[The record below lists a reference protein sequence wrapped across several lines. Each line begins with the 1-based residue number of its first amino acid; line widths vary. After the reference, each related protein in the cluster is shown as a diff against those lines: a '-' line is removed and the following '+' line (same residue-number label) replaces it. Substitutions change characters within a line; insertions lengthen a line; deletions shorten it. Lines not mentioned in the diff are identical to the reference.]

1 MVCQLLVLLHALRVF
16 VVCLGVVCRF
26 RWFLL
31 FSSDFAEYIGF
42 GASGGGPRGVKLTMP
57 FSQKAIEFFCP
68 KTSALCGYH
77 VWLFGE
83 MYCFFLKSVKS
94 ELRFWVSVVIP
105 SWLFCFFVKLTL
117 FLKSDSLEMRPPL
130 QGLAAA
136 HGVAAG
142 QFSLVFCRCVSFYCV
157 FARFCVVCVA
167 LTNCF

>member
-31 FSSDFAEYIGF
+31 FSSDFTEYIGF

-77 VWLFGE
+77 VWFFGE

-105 SWLFCFFVKLTL
+105 AWFFVCFFRKI
-117 FLKSDSLEMRPPL
+117 D
-130 QGLAAA
+130 
-136 HGVAAG
+136 
-142 QFSLVFCRCVSFYCV
+142 LVFDFRFAWNATSPPRLGCCTWCCRRSIFIRILSICAHFIAYLRDFVLYV
-157 FARFCVVCVA
+157 
-167 LTNCF
+167 LL